1 MWGNMEENKIEKVI
15 ELVKKNPVLT
25 SIGVAHESDVSVEEL
40 GEIYQ
45 QIKGQI
51 QSEEYG
57 TFGPSNFSLS
67 LMEEEV
73 LHDRE
78 RLKRFKDKEFVF
90 PDSLELHLGPACQC
104 ACLFC
109 WRWSGDRWEKG
120 DLGLYS
126 DKKDCSLLLREDI
139 ENILK
144 EFKANGGKRLYISG
158 GLEFFTSEIAEDVI
172 KFAAEL
178 RLQMNVYTNGVADCF
193 DDLDFLD
200 LILDKV
206 ESIRFSMHAIR
217 PETYADVVMPH
228 RDKKTAA
235 RYFEMVRGRIKK
247 MVDRRNRSEDMTEKA
262 KIGISFLAINE
273 NFLELE
279 ESIDEWEKTGVDSF
293 FIAVDMREKVNW
305 FTTEEEKEF
314 RRIIE
319 KIIEKNEKGLYSPMQ
334 VGGDRHVARE
344 NLKFP
349 ENCFIPLKHP
359 TVDPW
364 GFVYTCCFRAHP
376 SFQHHQFELGNL
388 HMEKLVNILKSAHE
402 EGDIPLPFHCGQCLD
417 YELTFNRCVE
427 KVLTDWR
434 SGFPLE
440 GLPFISK
447 QPK

>member
-1 MWGNMEENKIEKVI
+1 MEEDKIKKVI

-25 SIGVAHESDVSVEEL
+25 SIGVAHEADVSVEEL
-40 GEIYQ
+40 GKIYQ

-57 TFGPSNFSLS
+57 TFGLSNFSLNV
-67 LMEEEV
+67 MEEEV
-73 LHDRE
+73 LLDRE
-78 RLKRFKDKEFVF
+78 GLERFKNKEFVF
-90 PDSLELHLGPACQC
+90 PDSLELHLGPNCQC

-109 WRWSGDRWEKG
+109 WRWSSDKWEKG
-120 DLGLYS
+120 DLGLYRG
-126 DKKDCSLLLREDI
+126 KEDCSLLVKEDV
-139 ENILK
+139 ENLLN
-144 EFKANGGKRLYISG
+144 EFKANGGKQLYLSG
-158 GLEFFTSEIAEDVI
+158 GLEFFMSEIAEDVI
-172 KFAAEL
+172 KCAAEL
-178 RLQMNVYTNGVADCF
+178 DLQIKVYTNGVADCF
-193 DDLDFLD
+193 DKEDFLD

-217 PETYADVVMPH
+217 PETYANVVMPH
-228 RDKKTAA
+228 RDKEIAA
-235 RYFEMVRGRIKK
+235 RYFEMVKGRIKK

-262 KIGISFLAINE
+262 KIGISFLAINK

-279 ESIDEWEKTGVDSF
+279 ESIDKWIKIGVDSF

-305 FTTEEEKEF
+305 FTTEEEEEF
-314 RRIIE
+314 KRIIE
-319 KIIEKNEKGLYSPMQ
+319 KIRDKNEQGFYSPMQ

-344 NLKFP
+344 NIKFP

-376 SFQHHQFELGNL
+376 FFQHHQFELGNL
-388 HMEKLVNILKSAHE
+388 HREKLVNILKSAHE
-402 EGDIPLPFHCGQCLD
+402 KGDIPLPFHCGQCLD

-440 GLPFISK
+440 SLPFIRK